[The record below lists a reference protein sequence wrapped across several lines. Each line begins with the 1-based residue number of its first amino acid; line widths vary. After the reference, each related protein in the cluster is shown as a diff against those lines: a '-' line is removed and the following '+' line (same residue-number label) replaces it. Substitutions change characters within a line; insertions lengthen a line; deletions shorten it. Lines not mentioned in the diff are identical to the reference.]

1 MRNSSLIISL
11 AAAAALL
18 AGASAFGETV
28 YKWKDAQGQ
37 SHYSQQQPA
46 EGVKYETITGA
57 GDTVADSGDAS
68 QAQGADQKSGGSSSG
83 SGDAGGQTPAQQQRQ
98 QMCTSARANADL
110 LTKNATV
117 HTDLNGDGKQVTLN
131 AAQHDQ
137 ALADANKQVDLYC
150 AK

>member
-37 SHYSQQQPA
+37 SHYTQQQP
-46 EGVKYETITGA
+46 EGVKYETITAA
-57 GDTVADSGDAS
+57 GNTMSDSADAS
-68 QAQGADQKSGGSSSG
+68 QVASDAADQKSGGDSS
-83 SGDAGGQTPAQQQRQ
+83 GGQTPAQQQRQ